1 METEWKPGP
10 RKDPA
15 KNWNCRNIES
25 GCSLSIQL
33 GNESTKKTVPWISHL
48 HHLAVSEGLVV
59 AIGSALSIPSMD
71 LALWQNISHM
81 ILQTFILGSSE
92 SWVMSAGC
100 MYLHANTR
108 STKPQLWILA
118 GWVPWFYA
126 ITPKLVSGKRITVL
140 HGVNVKLKAQA
151 VNCHLWRWKLTE
163 MHCVETLYRGAVF
176 TTFQPLDMLVC

>member
-33 GNESTKKTVPWISHL
+33 GNESIKKTVPWISHL

-92 SWVMSAGC
+92 SWVLDAC
-100 MYLHANTR
+100 TYTQIPDPPN
-108 STKPQLWILA
+108 PNFEFLA

-163 MHCVETLYRGAVF
+163 MHCVETLYRSAVF

>member
-33 GNESTKKTVPWISHL
+33 GNESIKKTVPWISHL

-100 MYLHANTR
+100 IYLHANTR
-108 STKPQLWILA
+108 STKPQLWISC
-118 GWVPWFYA
+118 WMSP
-126 ITPKLVSGKRITVL
+126 LVL
-140 HGVNVKLKAQA
+140 CNHAQA
-151 VNCHLWRWKLTE
+151 CLGQANYCATRGQCQTQSTGGQLPPARWKLTK
-163 MHCVETLYRGAVF
+163 MHCVETLYGGAVF

>member
-33 GNESTKKTVPWISHL
+33 GNESIKKTVPWISHL

-92 SWVMSAGC
+92 SWVLDACTYTQIPDPPSP
-100 MYLHANTR
+100 NFEF
-108 STKPQLWILA
+108 LA

-151 VNCHLWRWKLTE
+151 VNCHLWRWKLTK
-163 MHCVETLYRGAVF
+163 MHCVETLYGGAVF